1 MSASSG
7 AYTTASASSARISST
22 LFVATTPSGSMPM
35 MSPTSLPALSAE
47 CTQQPASSRSGCS
60 ITPLMAATPT
70 PPVAHCTTRSPISS
84 PLYTAKLE
92 HVLHQSTAKGV
103 TIAPDDREQDR
114 VRCAGAAAD
123 DGG

>member
-84 PLYTAKLE
+84 PLYTSQTPRGSQLPLMTENKIGFG
-92 HVLHQSTAKGV
+92 VLGPLLMTVDG
-103 TIAPDDREQDR
+103 AP
-114 VRCAGAAAD
+114 V
-123 DGG
+123 